1 MTIFYSPNTGAF
13 YDDAFWDAPLP
24 ADATEVTPER
34 HAELLEATTTGQI
47 VQAGEDGQ
55 PVAVDAPAPPPETL
69 AVLARRRRDAEII
82 AVRWMVDRHRD
93 EQALDAPTTLSAE
106 GYRTV
111 LLHIQALRDVPAQ
124 SGFPADIA
132 WPVLPT
138 AIETQT
144 SGEDQND

>member
-1 MTIFYSPNTGAF
+1 MTIFYSPSTGAF

-24 ADATEVTPER
+24 TDAAEVTPER
-34 HAELLEATTTGQI
+34 HAELLQATTTGQI
-47 VQAGEDGQ
+47 VQVGEDGR
-55 PVAVDAPAPPPETL
+55 PVAVDAPTPPPETL

-82 AVRWMVDRHRD
+82 GVRWLIDRHRD
-93 EQALDAPTTLSAE
+93 EEALDASTTLSAE
-106 GYRTV
+106 GYRAV

-138 AIETQT
+138 EIETQT
-144 SGEDQND
+144 PGEDPQ

>member
-1 MTIFYSPNTGAF
+1 MTIFYSPSTAAF

-24 ADATEVTPER
+24 ADAAEVTPER

-55 PVAVDAPAPPPETL
+55 PVAVDAPVPPPETL

-82 AVRWMVDRHRD
+82 AVRWLVDRHRD
-93 EQALDAPTTLSAE
+93 EEALDASTTLSAE
-106 GYRTV
+106 GYRAV

-132 WPVLPT
+132 WPVLLT
-138 AIETQT
+138 ETETQT
-144 SGEDQND
+144 PGEDPQ